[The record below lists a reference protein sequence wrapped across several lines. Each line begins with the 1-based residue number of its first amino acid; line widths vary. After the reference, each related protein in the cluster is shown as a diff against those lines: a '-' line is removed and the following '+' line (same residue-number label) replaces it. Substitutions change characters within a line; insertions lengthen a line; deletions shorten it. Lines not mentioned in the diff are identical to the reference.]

1 MAAASHGA
9 KLDAA
14 VLGGADT
21 VAANDAASGARG
33 VAAAAARAAM
43 IALTALTLYGAG
55 ALEFLERRL
64 IEMRFPLATSTP
76 TDDLL
81 IVTIDR
87 ESIDAI
93 GVWPWPRRLHAIAL
107 DRLTAAGATTVLFDV
122 DFSARTDEE
131 NDVALARALARAQP
145 AAGLAVFTE
154 IAADGAVDVGPPEAM
169 LSVAR
174 PAVATMAP
182 EADGRLWRAA
192 PRQYWRDAPTPSLFD
207 FLAPG
212 DLDERPFWIDYGVDP
227 GGLAV
232 LPFVA
237 VASGAFDPEA
247 VRGRRVLIGATAL
260 ELGDLAPTPR
270 FGQLPGPVVQA
281 LAAQSVLLDR
291 RLRRAHPAI
300 AAALA
305 FAAAGVAGV
314 AARQR
319 RAGRTALIFVATAGG
334 LFALAVA
341 AQRLSPT
348 LLDIAPALTAASIGL
363 FLDLT
368 ARAARLDLRLMA
380 STLALSRVRALMAQ
394 VADSLTEGVV
404 VIAPGAGV
412 TAMNPAASAMF
423 GGVDD
428 APGPAPGPGPGPG
441 RRPEHALAWP
451 RLRSPEALEAALD
464 VAVRAGRRRVICLR
478 PNGRRFFAE
487 IAVTRLEGQDA
498 TQWVVVVRD
507 VTSVVAAERVARRRE
522 RKLIDL
528 TIRAEAAT
536 RAKTEFVATMSHELR
551 TPLNAIIGCNSMM
564 CEEAFGPLGA
574 ETYKTMATEARN
586 SGARLLRV
594 LTHVLD
600 YANADLDKLD
610 IEPRPVNLNALLAEA
625 VARQDARAERA
636 GVVMETELPGLPTVA
651 MVDPIAIDKAFG
663 NILGNAIRFSSA
675 GGVVR
680 VALRT
685 LEGRRVEIV
694 VSDQGVGM
702 EPDFLKRC
710 CEPFEQAVRSATR
723 GYEGAGLGLTV
734 AKAFVERHGG
744 TLDIASA
751 PGEGAVVTIR
761 LSQ

>member
-1 MAAASHGA
+1 M
-9 KLDAA
+9 
-14 VLGGADT
+14 LGGAE
-21 VAANDAASGARG
+21 AAGDGGRGARG
-33 VAAAAARAAM
+33 ALAAATRAAA
-43 IALTALTLYGAG
+43 ITLAALALYGAG

-64 IEMRFPLATSTP
+64 IELRFPLAASSP
-76 TDDLL
+76 VEDVL

-107 DRLTAAGATTVLFDV
+107 DRLTAAGAATVLFDV
-122 DFSARTDEE
+122 DFSARSDEA
-131 NDVALARALARAQP
+131 NDAALESALARAEP
-145 AAGLAVFTE
+145 AAALAVFTE
-154 IAADGAVDVGPPEAM
+154 LTGEGAVDVGPSPAM
-169 LSVAR
+169 LAAAR
-174 PAVATMAP
+174 PAVATMTP
-182 EADGRLWRAA
+182 EADGRVWRAA
-192 PRQYWRDAPTPSLFD
+192 PQAVWRETSTPALFEL
-207 FLAPG
+207 LAPG
-212 DLDERPFWIDYGVDP
+212 GPDERPFWIDYGVDP

-237 VASGAFDPEA
+237 VASGAFDPET

-291 RLRRAHPAI
+291 RLRRAHPAL

-319 RAGRTALIFVATAGG
+319 RARRTALIFVATAGG

-348 LLDIAPALTAASIGL
+348 LLDIAPALAAASIGL
-363 FLDLT
+363 VLDLS
-368 ARAARLDLRLMA
+368 ARAAKLDLKLVA
-380 STLALSRVRALMAQ
+380 SAVALNRVRALMAR
-394 VADSLTEGVV
+394 VADSLSEGVV
-404 VIAPGAGV
+404 VIAADAGV
-412 TAMNPAASAMF
+412 TAMNPAAVAMF
-423 GGVDD
+423 ASAGDADGG
-428 APGPAPGPGPGPG
+428 AALG
-441 RRPEHALAWP
+441 RRPERALVWP
-451 RLRSPEALEAALD
+451 RLRSPQALEAALD
-464 VAVRAGRRRVICLR
+464 AAVRLGRRRVICVR
-478 PNGRRFFAE
+478 PGGRRFFAE

-498 TQWVVVVRD
+498 RQWVVVARD
-507 VTSVVAAERVARRRE
+507 VTTIVAAERVARRRE
-522 RKLIDL
+522 RKLVEL

-574 ETYKTMATEARN
+574 ESYKKMALEARN
-586 SGARLLRV
+586 SGSRLLRV
-594 LTHVLD
+594 LTHTLD

-610 IEPRPVNLNALLAEA
+610 IEPKPVNLNALISEA
-625 VARQDARAERA
+625 VARQTARAQGA
-636 GVVMETELPGLPTVA
+636 GVAVETALPDFPTVA
-651 MVDPIAIDKAFG
+651 MVDPIAVDKAFG
-663 NILGNAIRFSSA
+663 NILGNAIRFSSS
-675 GGVVR
+675 GGVVQ
-680 VALRT
+680 VDLRT

-694 VSDQGVGM
+694 VRDEGIGM
-702 EPDFLKRC
+702 EPAFLKRC

-744 TLDIASA
+744 ALDIVSA
-751 PGEGAVVTIR
+751 PGEGTTVTIG